1 MGNIYR
7 KAILRASTF
16 CILRNVFASCYMWHM
31 KQKAPQL
38 LHDWLAD
45 QERSASWIGRKVGVV
60 PSTVTR
66 WLAGDSIPEFE
77 TRHKLAEITGL
88 HLAHEEVWR

>member
-1 MGNIYR
+1 MLNTYR
-7 KAILRASTF
+7 KGFVRASRF
-16 CILRNVFASCYMWHM
+16 CILRNVFCACYIWRM
-31 KQKAPQL
+31 KNKAPQL

-66 WLAGDSIPEFE
+66 WLAGDSIPEIE
-77 TRHKLAEITGL
+77 TRHKLAELTGL
-88 HLAHEEVWR
+88 SIANEEAWV

>member
-1 MGNIYR
+1 
-7 KAILRASTF
+7 
-16 CILRNVFASCYMWHM
+16 LRNVFGACYIWRM

-45 QERSASWIGRKVGVV
+45 QERSASWMARKLDVA

-66 WLAGDSIPEFE
+66 WLAGDSIPEIE
-77 TRHKLAEITGL
+77 TRHKLAELTGL
-88 HLAHEEVWR
+88 SVANEEAWL